1 MTEEFGMKRDEKSQ
15 GEREREREREKKNTL
30 IVLYSC

>member
-1 MTEEFGMKRDEKSQ
+1 MTEEFGREKEMRRVR
-15 GEREREREREKKNTL
+15 ERERERERRNTL

>member
-15 GEREREREREKKNTL
+15 GERERESERRKTR
-30 IVLYSC
+30 